1 MDLSNLQPAVGS
13 VQRKTRIGRGPG
25 SGKGGTST
33 RGHKGAKSRSGYKHK
48 VGFEGGQMPLQRR
61 LPKFGF
67 KNINRVEYKP
77 VNLAILQQLAEAK
90 NLEKIGLEEL
100 RAAGFANRNQ
110 LVKILGV
117 GTITRAI
124 NVEAHAFSKAA
135 QAAIEAAY
143 KEGEA
148 KLKGNGKSVPALS
161 VLKTPLRDGDAERP
175 DDEAYKNAY
184 FVNAN
189 ATSAPG
195 IVDAD
200 LNPILTRSEVY
211 SGVYGRASITFYA
224 FNSSGNK
231 GIACG
236 LNNLQKIRDG
246 EPLGGKASAE
256 SDFAT
261 DDDEDFLN

>member
-1 MDLSNLQPAVGS
+1 MGS

-135 QAAIEAAY
+135 QAAIEAAGGSVN
-143 KEGEA
+143 KLEA
-148 KLKGNGKSVPALS
+148 
-161 VLKTPLRDGDAERP
+161 
-175 DDEAYKNAY
+175 
-184 FVNAN
+184 
-189 ATSAPG
+189 
-195 IVDAD
+195 
-200 LNPILTRSEVY
+200 
-211 SGVYGRASITFYA
+211 
-224 FNSSGNK
+224 
-231 GIACG
+231 
-236 LNNLQKIRDG
+236 
-246 EPLGGKASAE
+246 
-256 SDFAT
+256 
-261 DDDEDFLN
+261 